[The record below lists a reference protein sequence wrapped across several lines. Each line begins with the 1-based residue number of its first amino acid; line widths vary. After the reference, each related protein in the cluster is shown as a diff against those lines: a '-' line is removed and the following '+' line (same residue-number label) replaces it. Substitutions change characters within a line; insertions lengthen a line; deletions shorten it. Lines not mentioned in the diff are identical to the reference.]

1 MGTREMLRSHLSRAA
16 ALGHRQYCTPAFG
29 SVLQRLK
36 SPAQTAPSAIAVPQE
51 VARAKEQPVEL
62 RHEINDPVTGIPES
76 QLSRKVYV
84 FSPTKSAMQSGGEK
98 IGMWKM
104 EFENPERWRNP
115 LMGYVSSA
123 DPASN
128 LKMKFPTKESA
139 LAYAEKMGYD
149 YELQE
154 SVYPEENSNDRG
166 IVKSYSDVFKFKG
179 KKLRK
184 RVFSV

>member
-1 MGTREMLRSHLSRAA
+1 MGFTAMLSRARPMLSVAQGATRSFCRA
-16 ALGHRQYCTPAFG
+16 APG
-29 SVLQRLK
+29 S
-36 SPAQTAPSAIAVPQE
+36 TAPSIVNPSVTKVSKEA
-51 VARAKEQPVEL
+51 AKLVDP
-62 RHEINDPVTGIPES
+62 RHEMVDPVSGMQGA
-76 QLSRKVYV
+76 QLAHKAYI
-84 FSPTKSAMQSGGEK
+84 FSTTKSAMQSGAEK

-123 DPASN
+123 DPASS

-149 YELQE
+149 YELSE

-166 IVKSYSDVFKFKG
+166 IVKSYSDVLKFKG

>member
-1 MGTREMLRSHLSRAA
+1 MGGEETMLLSALARDSVAHSRGFCRAA
-16 ALGHRQYCTPAFG
+16 PGT
-29 SVLQRLK
+29 
-36 SPAQTAPSAIAVPQE
+36 TAPSIVKPNVTRVAPSIRKE
-51 VARAKEQPVEL
+51 VDL
-62 RHEINDPVTGIPES
+62 RHEIVDPVSGIPES
-76 QLSRKVYV
+76 QLSRKVYI
-84 FSPTKSAMQSGGEK
+84 FSPTKSAMQSGAEK
-98 IGMWKM
+98 IGMWKI

-123 DPASN
+123 DPSSN

-154 SVYPEENSNDRG
+154 SVYPEECSNDRD